1 MIQSRMSRP
10 VGNIAAM
17 PAARRRSPR
26 GDERRRQ
33 IIEGTLEA
41 IRAQPVADV
50 PLAAIAAHIGMA
62 PNHIL
67 YYFPSRDAVLIAAV
81 EHGENALA
89 EGRSERLRAVTDPD
103 ARLVAY
109 VREYLP
115 DDQHD
120 PVWKLWIEG
129 WARSRSRDEFG
140 EVGWE
145 ANVRWRDDLVE
156 ALQHAVAAGA
166 SLGDDVVA
174 VARRLNMLLD
184 GIAIHVLAAHVSPA
198 EAAAI
203 AMGAIRSELRHQ

>member
-1 MIQSRMSRP
+1 
-10 VGNIAAM
+10 M

-33 IIEGTLEA
+33 IVEGTLEA

-50 PLAAIAAHIGMA
+50 PLAAIATHVGLA

-89 EGRSERLRAVTDPD
+89 EGRSERLRAVADPEE
-103 ARLVAY
+103 RLAAY

-115 DDQHD
+115 DDRHD

-129 WARSRSRDEFG
+129 WARSTSREDFG
-140 EVGWE
+140 AVGSE
-145 ANVRWRDDLVE
+145 ANRRWRVDLDA
-156 ALQHAVAAGA
+156 ALEHAVAAGA
-166 SLGDDVVA
+166 SLRDA
-174 VARRLNMLLD
+174 VPTVGRRLNILLD
-184 GIAIHVLAAHVSPA
+184 GIAIHVLAGHVTPA
-198 EAAAI
+198 EGAEI

>member
-1 MIQSRMSRP
+1 
-10 VGNIAAM
+10 M

-26 GDERRRQ
+26 GDARRRQ
-33 IIEGTLEA
+33 IVVGTLEA

-50 PLAAIAAHIGMA
+50 PLAAIAAHVGLA

-89 EGRSERLRAVTDPD
+89 EGRSERLQAVADPEQ
-103 ARLVAY
+103 RLVAY

-129 WARSRSRDEFG
+129 WARSTSREEFG

-145 ANVRWRDDLVE
+145 ANLRWRADLEE
-156 ALQHAVAAGA
+156 ALAHAVAAGA
-166 SLGDDVVA
+166 SLTDELTT
-174 VARRLNMLLD
+174 VARRVNILLD
-184 GIAIHVLAAHVSPA
+184 GIAIHVLAGHVTPA
-198 EAAAI
+198 EGMEI
-203 AMGAIRSELRHQ
+203 AMGAIRSELGHQ

>member
-1 MIQSRMSRP
+1 MAAVSSPRDK
-10 VGNIAAM
+10 IAAM

-41 IRAQPVADV
+41 IRAEPVADV
-50 PLAAIAAHIGMA
+50 PLAAIASYIGLA
-62 PNHIL
+62 PNHVL
-67 YYFPSRDAVLIAAV
+67 YYFPSRDAVLVAAV
-81 EHGENALA
+81 EHGERGLA
-89 EGRSERLRAVTDPD
+89 EGRSERLRAVADPVE
-103 ARLVAY
+103 RLAAY

-115 DDQHD
+115 DDEHD

-145 ANVRWRDDLVE
+145 ANLRWRSDLEE
-156 ALQHAVAAGA
+156 ALEHAVAAGA
-166 SLGDDVVA
+166 ALTDETTNVA
-174 VARRLNMLLD
+174 QRLNMLLD
-184 GIAIHVLAAHVSPA
+184 GIAIHVLAGHVTPD

-203 AMGAIRSELRHQ
+203 AMGAVRSELRHQ

>member
-1 MIQSRMSRP
+1 MSSAG
-10 VGNIAAM
+10 GNIAAM

-33 IIEGTLEA
+33 IVEGTLEA

-50 PLAAIAAHIGMA
+50 PLAAIATHVGLA

-89 EGRSERLRAVTDPD
+89 EGRSERLRAVADPEE
-103 ARLVAY
+103 RLAAY

-115 DDQHD
+115 DDRHD

-129 WARSRSRDEFG
+129 WARSTSREDFG
-140 EVGWE
+140 AVGSE
-145 ANVRWRDDLVE
+145 ANRRWRVDLDA
-156 ALQHAVAAGA
+156 ALEHAVAAGA
-166 SLGDDVVA
+166 SLRDA
-174 VARRLNMLLD
+174 VPTVGRRLNILLD
-184 GIAIHVLAAHVSPA
+184 GIAIHVLAGHVTPA
-198 EAAAI
+198 EGAEI

>member
-1 MIQSRMSRP
+1 MIRPAVSR
-10 VGNIAAM
+10 GGDKIAAM

-26 GDERRRQ
+26 GDARRRQ
-33 IIEGTLEA
+33 IVEGTLEA

-50 PLAAIAAHIGMA
+50 PLAAIAAHVGLA

-89 EGRSERLRAVTDPD
+89 AGRTERLRAVADPEQ
-103 ARLVAY
+103 RLAAY

-129 WARSRSRDEFG
+129 WARSVSRAEFG
-140 EVGWE
+140 AVGSE
-145 ANVRWRDDLVE
+145 AHERWSADLIE
-156 ALQHAVAAGA
+156 ALEHAQAAPADGVA
-166 SLGDDVVA
+166 A
-174 VARRLNMLLD
+174 VARRVIILLD
-184 GIAIHVLAAHVSPA
+184 GIAIHVLAGHFSPA
-198 EAAAI
+198 EGMEI